1 MPRLINPSNVV
12 KAERQGRYRARL
24 KATGEPEADRVDT
37 ALAAAVAVLADAV
50 ERSHGQTS
58 ERAVLRAILQGAV
71 RILQQDGFVEERTLP
86 VLRRRISRSF
96 RPDLERFAEI
106 SGIEKPLKERCSP
119 HYSGFL

>member
-1 MPRLINPSNVV
+1 MPRPVNPINVV
-12 KAERQGRYRARL
+12 KAERQVRYRARL
-24 KATGEPEADRVDT
+24 KATGEPEADRIDT

-50 ERSHGQTS
+50 ERGKAQTS
-58 ERAVLRAILQGAV
+58 ERAVLRAILQGAM

-106 SGIEKPLKERCSP
+106 SGIEKHLTERM
-119 HYSGFL
+119 